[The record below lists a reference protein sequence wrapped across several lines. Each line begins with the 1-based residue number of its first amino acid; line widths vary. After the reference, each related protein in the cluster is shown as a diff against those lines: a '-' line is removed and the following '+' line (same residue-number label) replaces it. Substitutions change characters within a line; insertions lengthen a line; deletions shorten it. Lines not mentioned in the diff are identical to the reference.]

1 MTSLPLCLSFILLF
15 VMQRFLTSSQE
26 MWGCVP
32 GACSIRCGRFPGQSV
47 CHQLRPSGS
56 GAVKSQHPLC
66 TRLQCR

>member
-47 CHQLRPSGS
+47 CHQCLGTCAFAWTPAHGLP
-56 GAVKSQHPLC
+56 GV
-66 TRLQCR
+66 TR